1 MFRFWSTK
9 RQRAPNLPLNETQQ
23 ALVARTFEMLRLAS
37 FGFTQDRLL
46 HLQEENLKVWTDGCT
61 DALRRNITAA
71 APSHIKITLIDFLAL
86 RCVSLQCRSL
96 GMPAAGGRPTYGLE
110 PPVRSVER
118 WPDAKRV
125 NENSEKRRIGSAATS
140 AAASS

>member
-1 MFRFWSTK
+1 MFRFRSAK
-9 RQRAPNLPLNETQQ
+9 RERAQGLPLNETQQ
-23 ALVARTFEMLRLAS
+23 ALVATTCEMLRLAS

-46 HLQEENLKVWTDGCT
+46 HIQEENLKVWTDGCT

-71 APSHIKITLIDFLAL
+71 APSHIKIALIGFLPL
-86 RCVSLQCRSL
+86 GCVSLQCRSL